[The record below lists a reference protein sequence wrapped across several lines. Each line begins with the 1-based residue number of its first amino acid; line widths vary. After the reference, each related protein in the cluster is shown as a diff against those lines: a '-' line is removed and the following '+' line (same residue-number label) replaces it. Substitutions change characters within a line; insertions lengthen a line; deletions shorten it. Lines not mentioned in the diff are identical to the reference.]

1 MHYIFV
7 ILYSLEIAFFKF
19 SNSCIY
25 VYMMQ
30 RDIILEK
37 ARKPIKHYIKLIIFF
52 SNYNLVFYDIE
63 YRYLGH

>member
-1 MHYIFV
+1 MKQIAKCITYIFV
-7 ILYSLEIAFFKF
+7 ILYSFEIAFFFKF

-37 ARKPIKHYIKLIIFF
+37 AKKPIKH
-52 SNYNLVFYDIE
+52 
-63 YRYLGH
+63 